1 MRTEMKGASII
12 IILFSWGK
20 EFQNVGADRRVKA
33 WHVEI
38 EG

>member
-1 MRTEMKGASII
+1 MRTEMKAASI